1 MKFIVLAIFLCITL
15 FSQETN
21 KTHSKQISVSEKK
34 KRFFTLMIPAVH
46 KAYTELINEYRA
58 VRDDIKNGSNPQKI
72 AKLKSFYKVTTDEE
86 LLAALKPHPKSIA
99 LAQAAIES
107 GWGTSR
113 FFKEANNIFG
123 MWSVSKNEDRIAA
136 AKQRDGNKTIW
147 LRKFD
152 SIEDSVKEYYK
163 LMAKGKAYKEFR
175 KLRSKTDD
183 VYEIVKKLDKYSET
197 GEEYVEKLSDVIKHN
212 DLTKFDTSK

>member
-1 MKFIVLAIFLCITL
+1 MRFIVISICLCLSIFA
-15 FSQETN
+15 QEAN
-21 KTHSKQISVSEKK
+21 KMPSKQMSVSEKK
-34 KRFFTLMIPAVH
+34 KIFYTLLIPAVH
-46 KAYTELINEYRA
+46 KAYSELMKEYRV
-58 VRDDIKNGSNPQKI
+58 VRNDIKYGSNPQKI
-72 AKLKSFYKVTTDEE
+72 EKLKKYYNVTTDEE

-136 AKQRDGNKTIW
+136 SQQRAGNKTIW

-163 LMAKGKAYKEFR
+163 LMAKGRAYKEFR
-175 KLRSKTDD
+175 DVRSKTDN

>member
-1 MKFIVLAIFLCITL
+1 MRYFFISLCLCVSIFAVQKQENSTKEMSIT
-15 FSQETN
+15 
-21 KTHSKQISVSEKK
+21 EKK
-34 KRFFTLMIPAVH
+34 KKFYTLLIPAVH
-46 KAYTELINEYRA
+46 KAYTELMREYRA
-58 VRDDIKNGSNPQKI
+58 VRDDIKNHTNSKKI
-72 AKLKSFYKVTTDEE
+72 KKLKEFYKVRTDEE

-136 AKQRDGNKTIW
+136 AQQRDGNRTIW

-163 LMAKGKAYKEFR
+163 LMAKGNAYKEFR
-175 KLRSKTDD
+175 KLRSKTDN

-212 DLTKFDTSK
+212 DLTKFDKSK

>member
-1 MKFIVLAIFLCITL
+1 MRFVVLSICLCISIFAL
-15 FSQETN
+15 EAKN
-21 KTHSKQISVSEKK
+21 THPKQMSVSEKK
-34 KRFFTLMIPAVH
+34 KRFYTLMIPAVH
-46 KAYTELINEYRA
+46 RAYSELMKEYRT
-58 VRDDIKNGSNPQKI
+58 VRNDIKNGSNPQKI
-72 AKLKSFYKVTTDEE
+72 AKLKKYYNVKTDEE

-136 AKQRDGNKTIW
+136 AKQRDGNRTIW

-175 KLRSKTDD
+175 KLRSKTDN

>member
-1 MKFIVLAIFLCITL
+1 MRFVVLSICLCITIFAL
-15 FSQETN
+15 EAKN
-21 KTHSKQISVSEKK
+21 THPKQMSVSEKK
-34 KRFFTLMIPAVH
+34 KRFYTLMIPAVH
-46 KAYTELINEYRA
+46 RAYSELMKEYRT
-58 VRDDIKNGSNPQKI
+58 VRNDIKNGSNPQKI
-72 AKLKSFYKVTTDEE
+72 AKLKKYYNVKTDEE

-136 AKQRDGNKTIW
+136 AKQRDGNRTIW

-175 KLRSKTDD
+175 KLRSKTDN